1 MTGRLSGQDVN
12 VNPELNELLKC
23 LCTIL
28 MFECIWC
35 LDGAKVIL
43 DLATVFKAPCRRN
56 TSTKSNHVQRTRLI
70 TSLTDKHY
78 SLDCD

>member
-1 MTGRLSGQDVN
+1 MTGRVRGQDVN

-28 MFECIWC
+28 IFEFIWR

-43 DLATVFKAPCRRN
+43 ELVTVIKAPYRRN
-56 TSTKSNHVQRTRLI
+56 TNAIMTILTSHVQRTL
-70 TSLTDKHY
+70 SLVCY
-78 SLDCD
+78 

>member
-1 MTGRLSGQDVN
+1 MTGRLCGHDVN

-43 DLATVFKAPCRRN
+43 ELVTVIKAPYRK
-56 TSTKSNHVQRTRLI
+56 KSL
-70 TSLTDKHY
+70 
-78 SLDCD
+78 

>member
-1 MTGRLSGQDVN
+1 MPVWEMIGRVSGQDVN

-28 MFECIWC
+28 IFECIWY

-43 DLATVFKAPCRRN
+43 ELVAVIEA
-56 TSTKSNHVQRTRLI
+56 
-70 TSLTDKHY
+70 
-78 SLDCD
+78 